1 MTKNRDATA
10 DAHMLEIVER
20 AAQAWRRT
28 FDSMDFV
35 VLTAD
40 AGGIVQRVNRFAL
53 SLLGG
58 RFEDWLYRPS
68 SELPDV
74 LPWSEVKKLVDNA
87 RADGMPHRSQA
98 GTEQVWDLSCT
109 GFGPGDEF
117 CVVWARDITET
128 VELHRAVVRSQ
139 AMSAMG
145 QLLAGVAHEVR
156 NPLFAITALLDAWA
170 LQPGV
175 QETPFLP
182 MLRKEVTR
190 MRQLMEELLEYGRP
204 YNPELVAG
212 DLREVAAEAMSI
224 LKAAADE
231 RNLTFQI
238 DVNGVVRMDRVRMLR
253 VFLNLLQNAIDHSPP
268 GGVVR
273 LESRLQTDVQPTTL
287 EIAIRDYGP
296 GFTGEDL
303 PRVFDPFFT
312 KRQGGTGLGLPIVQ
326 RIVEEHGGTI
336 TAGNHEAGGAVLR
349 LRFPTAEA
357 PAPASD

>member
-1 MTKNRDATA
+1 MSDNREPNSSAQL
-10 DAHMLEIVER
+10 LEIVER

-28 FDSMDFV
+28 FDAMDCL

-40 AGGIVQRVNRFAL
+40 PDGVVQRVNRTAL

-58 RFEDWLYRPS
+58 RFEDWLYRPL
-68 SELPDV
+68 SELPDQ
-74 LPWSEVKKLVDNA
+74 LPWSEVKKLVDEA
-87 RADGMPHRSQA
+87 RADGSPHRSQV
-98 GTEQVWDLSCT
+98 GTDRVWELSCT
-109 GFGPGDEF
+109 GFGPNNDF

-128 VELHRAVVRSQ
+128 VELHRAVIRSQ

-212 DLREVAAEAMSI
+212 ELRDVAAEAMTI
-224 LKAAADE
+224 LKPAADE
-231 RNLTFQI
+231 RRLTFQI
-238 DVNGVVRMDRVRMLR
+238 DVSGSVKMDRVRMLR
-253 VFLNLLQNAIDHSPP
+253 VFLNLLQNAIDHSPD
-268 GGVVR
+268 GGLVE
-273 LESRLQTDVQPTTL
+273 LESRLQTDAHPHVL
-287 EIAIRDYGP
+287 EIAIRDNGP

-303 PRVFDPFFT
+303 PRVFDPFYT

-326 RIVEEHGGTI
+326 RIVEEHGGTV
-336 TAGNHEAGGAVLR
+336 TAGNHADGGAVLR
-349 LRFPTAEA
+349 LRFPAIEA
-357 PAPASD
+357 VGPARA